1 MLSIQTIFF
10 ILVQRN
16 MLIYQGKYDVYDI
29 HIYMTETISLTGI
42 KGENRHN
49 PLSFNNTK

>member
-1 MLSIQTIFF
+1 
-10 ILVQRN
+10 